1 MNKSALIFLPAV
13 MLFSSGSYAEG
24 TTSQADT
31 SDFEISGFLTA
42 TNNFMYRGLSLSD
55 NGAAVQGQA
64 SVKSKYGIYLTLWGS
79 NTTLRASDGSGS
91 GLEGNFLIGFS
102 KNISDDLSF
111 DVGYMRTFYPGMN
124 RGFPAEAKGGVRRD
138 FNDFYGSLSYKGFT
152 AGVSYSDD
160 FFGETGSAVYTY
172 ASYKGA
178 IIDKLSLIATL
189 GHTRN
194 SSRDFLG
201 IFGVD
206 KSNWTNYIFGLSHPL
221 PSNMEVSAAY
231 HGTDGNGQ
239 DAFDI
244 SGFGTN
250 RFVVNLTKFF

>member
-1 MNKSALIFLPAV
+1 
-13 MLFSSGSYAEG
+13 
-24 TTSQADT
+24 
-31 SDFEISGFLTA
+31 
-42 TNNFMYRGLSLSD
+42 
-55 NGAAVQGQA
+55 
-64 SVKSKYGIYLTLWGS
+64 
-79 NTTLRASDGSGS
+79 
-91 GLEGNFLIGFS
+91 
-102 KNISDDLSF
+102 
-111 DVGYMRTFYPGMN
+111 MRTFYPGMN
-124 RGFPAEAKGGVRRD
+124 RGFPAATEGGVRRD

-172 ASYKGA
+172 ASYKGP

-194 SSRDFLG
+194 SSKDFLG

-206 KSNWTNYIFGLSHPL
+206 KASWTNYIVGLSHPL
-221 PSNMEVSAAY
+221 PWNMEISGAY

-244 SGFGTN
+244 PGFGTN
-250 RFVVNLTKFF
+250 RFVVNLTKNF

>member
-1 MNKSALIFLPAV
+1 MSTATL
-13 MLFSSGSYAEG
+13 AEG
-24 TTSQADT
+24 ESTGFDT
-31 SDFEISGFLTA
+31 SDYEVSGYISG

-55 NGAAVQGQA
+55 NGAAIQGQA
-64 SVKSKYGIYLTLWGS
+64 TLQSKGGLYTTLWGS
-79 NTTLRASDGSGS
+79 NTILRANDGSGS
-91 GLEGNFLIGFS
+91 GLEGNFLVGYRNSIT
-102 KNISDDLSF
+102 DDLSF

-124 RGFPAEAKGGVRRD
+124 RGTSGGATRD

-160 FFGETGSAVYTY
+160 FFAETGSALYTF
-172 ASYKGA
+172 ASYNA
-178 IIDKLSLIATL
+178 PIIDKLSLIATI

-194 SSRDFLG
+194 SSKDFLG

-206 KSNWTNYIFGLSHPL
+206 EASWTHYIIGVSHPL
-221 PSNMEVSAAY
+221 PYGLQISGAY

-250 RFVVNLTKFF
+250 RFVATLTKNF

>member
-1 MNKSALIFLPAV
+1 MNKSALFLLPAV
-13 MLFSSGSYAEG
+13 MLFSTASFAEG
-24 TTSQADT
+24 STSQ
-31 SDFEISGFLTA
+31 SDASNFEVSGFLTG

-55 NGAAVQGQA
+55 NGAAIQGQA
-64 SVKSKYGIYLTLWGS
+64 TIKAKSGIYATLWGS

-91 GLEGNFLIGFS
+91 GLEGNLLFGYTN
-102 KNISDDLSF
+102 NISDDISY

-124 RGFPAEAKGGVRRD
+124 RGFPAATEGGVRRD

-172 ASYKGA
+172 ASYKGP

-194 SSRDFLG
+194 SSKDFLG

-206 KSNWTNYIFGLSHPL
+206 KASWTN
-221 PSNMEVSAAY
+221 
-231 HGTDGNGQ
+231 
-239 DAFDI
+239 
-244 SGFGTN
+244 
-250 RFVVNLTKFF
+250 